1 MQTMQAYQHI
11 YALLR
16 IPLLGSMCGVL
27 NKSAVSQD
35 IWVLCMFNK
44 LMMLVCTIADCN
56 IVAPVCPGGPKGC

>member
-16 IPLLGSMCGVL
+16 IPLLGSMC
-27 NKSAVSQD
+27 
-35 IWVLCMFNK
+35 VLCMFNK